1 MLRRMMM
8 VDDADDDNA
17 DDEDAD
23 DDADDDDDA
32 NMGSTR
38 AQHGPQKLSSNEPL
52 FPDRSKS
59 CSEAPASATRRNIN
73 MRTHR

>member
-17 DDEDAD
+17 DDNAD
-23 DDADDDDDA
+23 DDADDDDA

-59 CSEAPASATRRNIN
+59 CSEAPASTTRRNIN
-73 MRTHR
+73 MRMHR